1 MKRLALVSGL
11 VFGVFGCAAVAQQEQ
26 PTMHAPDGGT
36 RERIE
41 SIAILPTP
49 NAPFTAMVTT
59 EVKKILVDKS
69 TQTNWNHRTIA
80 RDSSGRIF
88 QERRFF
94 APNGDKVATPISQ
107 LEYADPQRHEFYA
120 CHPQEKTCYVY
131 RYYAPEAA
139 SMRPAGPLPNGNGT
153 VTREELGQRTIDDLD
168 VIGSREI
175 TTLNAGVVGNQKA
188 EPIVK
193 EFWYSPRLQINVVT
207 KRFDPRFGAQNFV
220 VSNINQSEPDPKLF
234 EVPEGYRVVKMNGQ

>member
-1 MKRLALVSGL
+1 L
-11 VFGVFGCAAVAQQEQ
+11 GVLCGNVVAQEQ

-41 SIAILPTP
+41 SLTILPTP
-49 NAPFTAMVTT
+49 NAPFTATVTT
-59 EVKKILVDKS
+59 ELTKILADGS
-69 TQTNWNHRTIA
+69 QQTNWNRRTIA

-94 APNGDKVATPISQ
+94 QPDGNKVPTKVSE
-107 LEYADPQRHEFYA
+107 LDYADPGRHERDVCRTA
-120 CHPQEKTCYVY
+120 EKVCYVY
-131 RYYAPEAA
+131 RYYAPETVK
-139 SMRPAGPLPNGNGT
+139 MMPAGPLPNGTGT
-153 VTREELGQRTIDDLD
+153 VTREELGRRTIEDVD
-168 VIGSREI
+168 VIGSRE
-175 TTLNAGVVGNQKA
+175 TATLNKGAVGNDKS

-193 EFWYSPRLQINVVT
+193 EFWYSPRLQINVIT

-234 EVPEGYRVVKMNGQ
+234 ALPEGYRTVKMNGQ